1 MNLPMSNN
9 SNTEAMMAPVS
20 CPAPLSEG
28 VMFSHVQP
36 KLAIASANPAIGL
49 GSLAAWDVQRLR
61 FEVIL
66 NTSQY

>member
-1 MNLPMSNN
+1 
-9 SNTEAMMAPVS
+9 MAPVS

-28 VMFSHVQP
+28 VMFSQVQP
-36 KLAIASANPAIGL
+36 KLAMASASPAIGL

-61 FEVIL
+61 FEVML